1 MPAYAERRNFSR
13 PRERA
18 SALAAVIFVQVAVG
32 WALLSGL
39 HVDVSHPGDVVQRL
53 INVTL
58 PKPPPPVKPVHRPA
72 PQSAPK
78 AAPDKLGGS
87 SGPKPAHAP
96 PSVAPVIAVRPNAA
110 PSGGG
115 TGSGPALGSGAGG
128 GTGGQGYGSGGGGG
142 DLEKIAGDIYPS
154 DYPRR
159 LAKAGIGGTV
169 KMRCTV
175 ITTEGCRTASSR
187 ARAASRSS
195 TRSLRAWSSSA
206 SSIARRPIATGG
218 RCPTISKLNG
228 PGTDG
233 R

>member
-169 KMRCTV
+169 KMRCRV
-175 ITTEGCRTASSR
+175 ITNGRVSHCVV
-187 ARAASRSS
+187 
-195 TRSLRAWSSSA
+195 TRPSGVPELDAITPRLVEQ
-206 SSIARRPIATGG
+206 RFVYRPATDRYG
-218 RCPTISKLNG
+218 RPVPDDIEVEWTW
-228 PGTDG
+228 D
-233 R
+233 

>member
-58 PKPPPPVKPVHRPA
+58 PKPPPPV
-72 PQSAPK
+72 
-78 AAPDKLGGS
+78 KLGGS

-175 ITTEGCRTASSR
+175 ITNGRVSHCVV
-187 ARAASRSS
+187 
-195 TRSLRAWSSSA
+195 TRPGGVPELDAITPRLVEQ
-206 SSIARRPIATGG
+206 RFVYRPATDRYG
-218 RCPTISKLNG
+218 RPVPDDIEVEWTW
-228 PGTDG
+228 D
-233 R
+233 

>member
-39 HVDVSHPGDVVQRL
+39 HVDVSHPGDVVLRL

-175 ITTEGCRTASSR
+175 ITNGRVSHCVV
-187 ARAASRSS
+187 
-195 TRSLRAWSSSA
+195 TRPSGVPELDAITPRLVEQ
-206 SSIARRPIATGG
+206 RFVYRPATDRYG
-218 RCPTISKLNG
+218 RPVPDDIEVEWTW
-228 PGTDG
+228 D
-233 R
+233 

>member
-18 SALAAVIFVQVAVG
+18 SALAAVVFVQVAVG

-58 PKPPPPVKPVHRPA
+58 AKPPPPVEPVHRPA

-78 AAPDKLGGS
+78 AVPEKLGGS
-87 SGPKPAHAP
+87 PGPKPAHAP

-128 GTGGQGYGSGGGGG
+128 GTGGQGYGSGSGGG

-154 DYPRR
+154 DYPKR

-169 KMRCTV
+169 KLRCRVETN
-175 ITTEGCRTASSR
+175 GR
-187 ARAASRSS
+187 ATNCVVTRSS
-195 TRSLRAWSSSA
+195 GVPELDAITPRLVEQRFVY
-206 SSIARRPIATGG
+206 RPATDRYG
-218 RCPTISKLNG
+218 RPVPDDIEVEWTW
-228 PGTDG
+228 D
-233 R
+233 

>member
-78 AAPDKLGGS
+78 AAPDKIGGS

-175 ITTEGCRTASSR
+175 IINGRVSHCVV
-187 ARAASRSS
+187 
-195 TRSLRAWSSSA
+195 TRPSGVPELDAITPRLVEQ
-206 SSIARRPIATGG
+206 RFVYRPATDRYG
-218 RCPTISKLNG
+218 RPVSDDIEVEWTW
-228 PGTDG
+228 D
-233 R
+233 

>member
-175 ITTEGCRTASSR
+175 IINGRVSHCVV
-187 ARAASRSS
+187 
-195 TRSLRAWSSSA
+195 TRPSGVPELDAITPRLVEQ
-206 SSIARRPIATGG
+206 RFVYRPATDRYG
-218 RCPTISKLNG
+218 RPVPDDIEVEWTW
-228 PGTDG
+228 D
-233 R
+233 

>member
-58 PKPPPPVKPVHRPA
+58 PTPPPPVKPVHRPA

-175 ITTEGCRTASSR
+175 IINGRVSHCVV
-187 ARAASRSS
+187 
-195 TRSLRAWSSSA
+195 TRPSGVPELDAITPRLVEQ
-206 SSIARRPIATGG
+206 RFVYRPATDRYG
-218 RCPTISKLNG
+218 RPVPDDIDVEWTW
-228 PGTDG
+228 D
-233 R
+233 

>member
-128 GTGGQGYGSGGGGG
+128 GTGGQGYGSGGGGA

-175 ITTEGCRTASSR
+175 IINGRVSHCVV
-187 ARAASRSS
+187 
-195 TRSLRAWSSSA
+195 TRPSGVPELDAITPRLVEQ
-206 SSIARRPIATGG
+206 RFVYRPATDRYG
-218 RCPTISKLNG
+218 RPVSDDIEVEWTW
-228 PGTDG
+228 D
-233 R
+233 